1 MKKIRIEKVKNFRF
15 SSNSRPRTSKNASN
29 SRSPKHSTALFTKLN
44 LANPQLRSIRNND
57 QPSIKPRKMFN
68 FFPETPKKSN
78 LLRTSTHS
86 KRSKIFQIK
95 DKIFNSSDKRVNI
108 PNGIPIALFLK
119 DFRTELID
127 LELSEILGYKVIY
140 YWGDNEVKVQK
151 AAKYK
156 TCDDESGN
164 LLLFKGDHIAYRY
177 EIVKILGYGSFGQ
190 VCECVDHKDE
200 SRVAVK
206 IIKSPKNFSL
216 QAESE
221 IRILKYIK
229 DTSLDSSLP
238 IINLQD
244 TFVFRKHVCIVTEL
258 MGPNLYE
265 VQQNKKFCQFP
276 VPLIRSFAIQILTAL
291 KFLNEHKII
300 HCDLKLE
307 NILVSSSDKKSL
319 KIIDFGSSCFVNE
332 KVFSYIQSRYYR
344 APEVVLNLNYSCG
357 IDMWSFGCVLA
368 ELANGKPLFPAEC
381 ERELL
386 QLMMQVKGKV
396 PDEMIDKSIKRNK
409 FFVNGNI
416 VPDKYGNVLEP
427 GALLFSEA
435 INGEKLFV
443 ELVGKCLEW
452 NPISRITPQEAL
464 EHPWI
469 LADEPKTL
477 KKSQILKLLR
487 RTKFF
492 KNKKP

>member
-29 SRSPKHSTALFTKLN
+29 SRSPKHSTGFFTKLN
-44 LANPQLRSIRNND
+44 LVNPQFQPIRINNK
-57 QPSIKPRKMFN
+57 PSAKPRKMFN
-68 FFPETPKKSN
+68 FFPDTPKKSS
-78 LLRTSTHS
+78 LLRTSTQS
-86 KRSKIFQIK
+86 KRSKIFPIK
-95 DKIFNSSDKRVNI
+95 DKIFNSSDRRVNI
-108 PNGIPIALFLK
+108 PNGIPIVQFLK
-119 DFRTELID
+119 DFRNELID
-127 LELSEILGYKVIY
+127 SELSEILGYKIIY
-140 YWGDNEVKVQK
+140 YWGEFDVKVQK
-151 AAKYK
+151 TEKYK
-156 TCDDESGN
+156 NCDDETGN
-164 LLLFKGDHIAYRY
+164 LLLFKGDHIAFRY

-206 IIKSPKNFSL
+206 IIKSPKNFTL

-221 IRILKYIK
+221 IKILKYIK
-229 DTSLDSSLP
+229 ETSLDFSLP

-276 VPLIRSFAIQILTAL
+276 VSLIRSFAIQILTAL

-307 NILVSSSDKKSL
+307 NILINRSEKKSL
-319 KIIDFGSSCFVNE
+319 KIIDFGSSCFLNE
-332 KVFSYIQSRYYR
+332 KIFSYIQSRYYR
-344 APEVVLNLNYSCG
+344 APEVILNLNYNCG

-386 QLMMQVKGKV
+386 QLIMQIKGKV
-396 PDEMIDKSIKRNK
+396 PDEMIEKSIKRNK
-409 FFVNGNI
+409 FFVNGSI
-416 VPDKYGNVLEP
+416 VPDNYGNVLEP
-427 GALLFSEA
+427 GCIKFTEV
-435 INGEKLFV
+435 IKGEKLFV

-452 NPISRITPQEAL
+452 NPVYRITPQEAL

-469 LADEPKTL
+469 TADEPKTM
-477 KKSQILKLLR
+477 KKSEILKLLQ

-492 KNKKP
+492 KNKKF